1 MKLRALTILLAVLSL
16 FLAGCDLSHKHYL
29 DEYGICRSCGEDL
42 AVRMTDTAEGG
53 YTATAE
59 PTYGSVTVYFTFV
72 ADGGDG
78 LILSLTPDEGVI
90 IQAVVLYPAGGSRM
104 FLFPTGESNS
114 GFLYDGPITAEKTYY
129 VAVTL
134 KTAGGVSLSVTPG
147 S

>member
-1 MKLRALTILLAVLSL
+1 MKARVFFLCLLAVALLLS
-16 FLAGCDLSHKHYL
+16 GCDLSHKHYL
-29 DEYGICRSCGEDL
+29 DECGICRACGEDL

-59 PTYGSVTVYFTFV
+59 PTYGTATVYFTFV

-78 LILSLTPDEGVI
+78 LLLSLTPAEGVSI
-90 IQAVVLYPAGGSRM
+90 LDVALYPAGGSRM
-104 FLFPTGESNS
+104 FLFPTGEGNS
-114 GFLYDGPITAEKTYY
+114 SFLYDGPIAVEKTYY

-134 KTAGGVSLSVTPG
+134 KAAGGVSLSVTPG